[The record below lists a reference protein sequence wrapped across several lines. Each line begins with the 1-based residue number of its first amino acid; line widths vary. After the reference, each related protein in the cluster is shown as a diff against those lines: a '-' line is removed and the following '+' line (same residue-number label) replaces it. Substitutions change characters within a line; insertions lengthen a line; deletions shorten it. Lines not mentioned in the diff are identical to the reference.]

1 MKGFRFGLE
10 PVLEQR
16 KTKEEEA
23 LLGQAKALQ
32 ECFKC
37 QQDLDQ
43 TNQKLVEA
51 FDYAGSLLKPEEQ
64 LQSLIYREHLQ
75 QTAQRQQKH
84 LQRAEEIFDLRR
96 QDTTK
101 ARQERMIL
109 EKLKE
114 KQLTDFQTRLLFLEQ
129 KETDEMATVRYRRK
143 A

>member
-23 LLGQAKALQ
+23 LLGQAKAQQ

-37 QQDLDQ
+37 QQYLDQ
-43 TNQKLVEA
+43 TQQKLLEA
-51 FDYAGSLLKPEEQ
+51 FAYAGSLLRPEEQ
-64 LQSLIYREHLQ
+64 LQSLMYREHLQ
-75 QTAQRQQKH
+75 QTAQRQQKQ

-101 ARQERMIL
+101 ARQERMVL

-114 KQLTDFQTRLLFLEQ
+114 KQLAEFEARLFFLEQ
-129 KETDEMATVRYRRK
+129 KETDEMATLRYCRK

>member
-1 MKGFRFGLE
+1 MKGFRFSLE

-32 ECFKC
+32 ECVKC
-37 QQDLDQ
+37 QQNLDQ
-43 TNQKLVEA
+43 TKQKLVEA
-51 FDYAGSLLKPEEQ
+51 FSYAGTLLKPEEQ
-64 LQSLIYREHLQ
+64 LQSFIYREHLQ
-75 QTAQRQQKH
+75 QTAQREQKH

-96 QDTTK
+96 QDTMK
-101 ARQERMIL
+101 ARQERMVL

-114 KQLTDFQTRLLFLEQ
+114 KQLTEFQARLLFLEQ
-129 KETDEMATVRYRRK
+129 KEIDEMATLRYSRK